1 MQSECHWEYNIR
13 VPNRSAG
20 LIYRRHFDENSAE
33 FEVFETVNFNLNE
46 NACGNRPHPMPIT
59 VSSNHH

>member
-1 MQSECHWEYNIR
+1 M
-13 VPNRSAG
+13 
-20 LIYRRHFDENSAE
+20 HFDENSVQ

-46 NACGNRPHPMPIT
+46 EACGDRPHLTPIT

>member
-1 MQSECHWEYNIR
+1 
-13 VPNRSAG
+13 
-20 LIYRRHFDENSAE
+20 LIGNSVE

-46 NACGNRPHPMPIT
+46 EAYGDWHHPTPIT